1 MPTVVMTKRN
11 SRDVSNMSI
20 DLNNES
26 AFVVDEE
33 DMIAQAAFLLRKLHI
48 NPASELSI
56 MLVDEVAMA
65 TLHEQFMDE
74 PGSTDVLS
82 FPMDELREGT
92 EDELSDEG
100 ILGDVVICPAVAER
114 QAQTAGHATE
124 VEMRL
129 LLTHGVLHLLGHD
142 HAEPEEHRVMF
153 GLQAQLLAEWEGE
166 RNRRGSA

>member
-1 MPTVVMTKRN
+1 
-11 SRDVSNMSI
+11 MSI

-26 AFVVDEE
+26 DFEIDEA
-33 DMIAQAAFLLRKLHI
+33 DMIAQATFLLRKLHI

-92 EDELSDEG
+92 PDELSDEG
-100 ILGDVVICPAVAER
+100 ILGDVVICPAVAQR
-114 QAQTAGHATE
+114 QAETAGHSTE

-166 RNRRGSA
+166 RNRRGNA

>member
-1 MPTVVMTKRN
+1 
-11 SRDVSNMSI
+11 MSVDI
-20 DLNNES
+20 NNES
-26 AFVVDEE
+26 AFVIDEA
-33 DMIAQAAFLLRKLHI
+33 DLVAQAQFLLRKLYI

-65 TLHEQFMDE
+65 ALHEEFMDE

-82 FPMDELREGT
+82 FPMDELRAGT
-92 EDELSDEG
+92 EDEPSDEG
-100 ILGDVVICPAVAER
+100 ILGDVVICPAVAQR
-114 QAQTAGHATE
+114 QGQAAGHSTE

-166 RNRRGSA
+166 RNRRSGS